1 VVTESNIPVNVF
13 VTTSAAQPTVTWN
26 AEQPAPVQEP
36 QPSDMITSQQAAILL
51 GVTLNNLRQM
61 VFKKKLVPVGKD
73 GRKNLFSRA
82 DVEALMPIYI
92 ARQVRRGGK

>member
-1 VVTESNIPVNVF
+1 MTESNIPVNVF
-13 VTTSAAQPTVTWN
+13 VTTSAAQPSVTWN
-26 AEQPAPVQEP
+26 AQPEPVQ
-36 QPSDMITSQQAAILL
+36 QPTTDTITSQQASILL
-51 GVTLNNLRQM
+51 GVTQNNLRQM

-92 ARQVRRGGK
+92 ARQVRRGAK